1 MKKEEAAV
9 KQANAERDADLERIR
24 NDELKEKLRV
34 AEEVKAR
41 AEATRKVQAARIR
54 KLGMWYTSCLILM

>member
-41 AEATRKVQAARIR
+41 AEATRKVQAARIK
-54 KLGMWYTSCLILM
+54 KLGMWYTSCMLLM